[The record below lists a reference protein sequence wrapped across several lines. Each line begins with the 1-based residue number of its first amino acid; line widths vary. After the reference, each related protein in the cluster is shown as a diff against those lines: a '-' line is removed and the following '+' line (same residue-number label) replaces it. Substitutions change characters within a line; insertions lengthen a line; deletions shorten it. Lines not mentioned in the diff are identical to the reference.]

1 MKAITI
7 HGLDEPLVSLLEAR
21 AKAEGLSLNKTVKI
35 LLEKALG
42 IKPREPHGHRRD
54 FEMFRGRWT
63 SSDLSEF
70 EKATAELERVDPED
84 WK

>member
-7 HGLDEPLVSLLEAR
+7 HGLDEPLVTLLEAR
-21 AKAEGLSLNKTVKI
+21 AKAEGLSLNKTIKI

-42 IKPREPHGHRRD
+42 VKPRDPDGHRRD
-54 FEMFRGRWT
+54 FEIFRSKWT

-70 EKATAELERVDPED
+70 EKASADFERVEPED